1 MSSMTVE
8 QALDLARRL
17 QDLGDDEGAV
27 RVLRFLADRQ
37 LGEASSGAG
46 SSTDVGGG
54 GTLRTGTRGAHVLFY
69 VRIKFGASR

>member
-1 MSSMTVE
+1 MTVE

-27 RVLRFLADRQ
+27 RVLRFIADRQ
-37 LGEASSGAG
+37 IGEASSAAG
-46 SSTDVGGG
+46 DVGGG

-69 VRIKFGASR
+69 VRIQVGAPR